1 MRTLGSL
8 SDLRA
13 LTRARP
19 RLAHADPQGDVRLRG
34 LRLRRGAVPEGAL
47 PGVAVEHGTLGEL
60 RLKVSE
66 GSSFFNDIIRVLL
79 CEVYGMVV
87 ETS

>member
-1 MRTLGSL
+1 M
-8 SDLRA
+8 
-13 LTRARP
+13 
-19 RLAHADPQGDVRLRG
+19 RLRG

-79 CEVYGMVV
+79 C
-87 ETS
+87 